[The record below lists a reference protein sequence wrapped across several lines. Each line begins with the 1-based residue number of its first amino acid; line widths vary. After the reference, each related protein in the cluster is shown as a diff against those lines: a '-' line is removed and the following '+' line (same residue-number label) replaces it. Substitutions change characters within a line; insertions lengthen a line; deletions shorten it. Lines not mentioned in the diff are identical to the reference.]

1 MFEDKQRWNEKYQTC
16 PMPSGV
22 AGIVTDYY
30 GFARGDKA
38 LDIACGRGRNTHFLA
53 SHGFHVD
60 AVDFSDYALSCV
72 EDADNITK
80 IECDLDTYVIDECSY
95 DLIVNC
101 YYLDRRL
108 LPYIKAALK
117 PGGVVIFE
125 TYIEAYGDDFHQ
137 PSNPD
142 YVLRVNELLHAF
154 IGLDII
160 YYEER
165 EDLNLRG
172 ERVKIASLVAK
183 RHD

>member
-1 MFEDKQRWNEKYQTC
+1 MLEDKERWNEKYQTC

-22 AGIVTDYY
+22 AAIVEKYY
-30 GFARGDKA
+30 GFAAGTKA

-53 SHGFHVD
+53 SNGFHVD

-72 EDADNITK
+72 DDDPNITK
-80 IECDLDTYVIDECSY
+80 CDTDLDHYVIPEASY

-108 LPYIKAALK
+108 FPYIKAGLR

-125 TYIEAYGDDFHQ
+125 TYIDAAGEGFHQ
-137 PSNPD
+137 PTNPD
-142 YVLRVNELLHAF
+142 YVLRINELLHAF

-165 EDLNLRG
+165 EELNLRG

-183 RHD
+183 RT